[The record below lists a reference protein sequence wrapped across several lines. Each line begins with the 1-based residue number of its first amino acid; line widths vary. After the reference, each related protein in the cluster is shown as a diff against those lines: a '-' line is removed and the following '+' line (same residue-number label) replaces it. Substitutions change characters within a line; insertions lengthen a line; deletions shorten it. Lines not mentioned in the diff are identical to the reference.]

1 MLAFCARSRAID
13 FVTESPAHP
22 RVLFLTQVLPF
33 PLDAGPK
40 VRAYHVL
47 RWLSE
52 RADVHLIS
60 FVRDDD
66 SDDAIAHLRGLCQ
79 VVDVVP
85 MKRSWISNLWHLVR
99 AIALGRSFII
109 ERDAVP
115 AMAHAVKRSSNESQ
129 FDAVHADQLWMAR
142 YATSV
147 PGAFRVLDDHNAVF
161 RIFERLVVNEP
172 SPIRRALWRREAKHI
187 ARFEAGQALAF
198 DALLFVSDVDRD
210 ALASVATPEQRAALR
225 DRASVLPICVDT
237 VSTPVVRTAE
247 VAHRV
252 TVLGTQ
258 FWPPNA
264 EGVIWFA
271 NHVLPDVLA
280 ACPHAVLTVIG
291 KRPPAEVRSLVD
303 RHPGSVEV
311 LGYVEDVLP
320 LLRETAVFVVPLLS
334 GGGMRVKILDAWMW
348 GLPVVSTTV
357 GAEGIDVHDGSDII
371 LADRPDEF
379 AEAVTRLLERRDERI
394 RIGNAGRAAVEARY
408 DANTIYRGL
417 ERVYPRLRLPV
428 VAGD

>member
-1 MLAFCARSRAID
+1 MMQGGPLRGDR
-13 FVTESPAHP
+13 P
-22 RVLFLTQVLPF
+22 RILVLTQVLPY

-47 RWLSE
+47 RALAE
-52 RADVHLIS
+52 GADVHLLS
-60 FVRDDD
+60 FVRP
-66 SDDAIAHLRGLCQ
+66 DDAPEALAHLRALCAS
-79 VVDVVP
+79 VEGVP
-85 MKRSWISNLWHLVR
+85 MRRSRARDALHLVR
-99 AIALGRSFII
+99 ALATGTSFII
-109 ERDAVP
+109 GRDAVP
-115 AMAHAVKRSSNESQ
+115 AMTAAVRRACAAHA
-129 FDAVHADQLWMAR
+129 FDVVHADQLWMAR
-142 YATSV
+142 YAAAV
-147 PGAFRVLDDHNAVF
+147 PVPHKVLDDHNAVF
-161 RIFERLVVNEP
+161 RVFERLAVGEP
-172 SPIRRALWRREAKHI
+172 AWWKRALWRWEAKRI
-187 ARFEAGQALAF
+187 ARFEAAQALAF
-198 DALLFVSDVDRD
+198 DRVVFVSEADR
-210 ALASVATPEQRAALR
+210 AAVAAVATPEERAALEAR
-225 DRASVLPICVDT
+225 STMIPICVDT
-237 VSTPVVRTAE
+237 AATAPLEVRPDAR
-247 VAHRV
+247 RV
-252 TVLGTQ
+252 TFLGTLL
-258 FWPPNA
+258 WPPNA

-379 AEAVTRLLERRDERI
+379 AEAVIRLLTLPEERD
-394 RIGNAGRAAVEARY
+394 RIGTAGRAVVEARY
-408 DANTIYRGL
+408 DASTVYAKL
-417 ERVYPRLRLPV
+417 EHVYPQMSRFETVETDLD
-428 VAGD
+428 A